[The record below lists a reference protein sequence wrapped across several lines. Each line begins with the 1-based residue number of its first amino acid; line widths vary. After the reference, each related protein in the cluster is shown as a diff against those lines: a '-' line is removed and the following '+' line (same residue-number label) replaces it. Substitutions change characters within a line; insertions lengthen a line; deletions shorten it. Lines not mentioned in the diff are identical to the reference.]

1 MSIILSNNYMIHTIN
16 MFLNTNELVTMSIV
30 NNITYQYT
38 KQTLIDRKKKMIDDL
53 IRYFY
58 WMDDKKISLYRRYS
72 TLQPN
77 REVLKSPGTIYE
89 LNFRKLFSVLPELFE
104 FIVNHNITSL
114 DLGCIT
120 SYGGY
125 PVNFT
130 DSSSNLILD
139 KLLLLIKNNSTLT
152 YCNLGLFE
160 YNIDRDAL
168 IEIVSSHPKLECIS
182 IRANGATTHF
192 HRPPTSL
199 YRKKDGSFVWSHFRP
214 LEDI

>member
-1 MSIILSNNYMIHTIN
+1 MSTILSNNYIIPN
-16 MFLNTNELVTMSIV
+16 VNNFLTTNELVTVSCV
-30 NNITYQYT
+30 NNTTYQYT
-38 KQTLIDRKKKMIDDL
+38 KQTLIDRKKKMIDEL

-58 WMDDKKISLYRRYS
+58 WIDNKRISLYRRYS

-77 REVLKSPGTIYE
+77 REVFKSPATIYE
-89 LNFRKLFSVLPELFE
+89 LNLRKLFSVLPELFE

-130 DSSSNLILD
+130 DSSSNIILD

-160 YNIDRDAL
+160 YNIDRNAL

-192 HRPPTSL
+192 NRPPTSL
-199 YRKKDGSFVWSHFRP
+199 YRNKDNMFVWSYFRP
-214 LEDI
+214 I